1 MKSSKIKTLTLAGLF
16 AAIIYITTAYLHIPS
31 HTGFTH
37 VGDAFIYLAASIFP
51 LPYALLA
58 SVLGAML
65 ADVLTGFAIWAPAS
79 MIIKAL
85 VVVLFT
91 NKNKKIVCKRNL
103 FALIISG
110 VITLLGYYLY
120 DAIFI
125 SNFIVALSGI
135 LGYIIQSVL
144 SGILFAIIGA
154 AFDKMNIRSKIL

>member
-16 AAIIYITTAYLHIPS
+16 TAIIYITTAYLHIPS

-37 VGDAFIYLAASIFP
+37 IGDAFIYLAAAIFP
-51 LPYALLA
+51 MPYALLA

-79 MIIKAL
+79 MIIKFL
-85 VVVLFT
+85 IVLLFT
-91 NKNKKIVCKRNL
+91 NKNKKIVCKRNIVAL
-103 FALIISG
+103 FISG
-110 VITLLGYYLY
+110 VITFLGYYLY

-125 SNFIVALSGI
+125 SNFIVAMSGF

-144 SGILFAIIGA
+144 SGILFVIIGA
-154 AFDKMNIRSKIL
+154 AFDKMNIRSKLL

>member
-79 MIIKAL
+79 IIIKAL

-154 AFDKMNIRSKIL
+154 TFDKMNIRSKIL